1 MHTKNKNI
9 VILYSII
16 IASLIATLTSCRNGS
31 NVEPQIEDNESATVY
46 VPEFSKQEYEID
58 SSLDF
63 LVDMFVAGDTTY
75 CISREHTFN
84 SGTKDTLMIFDSA
97 TGESSD
103 KELGAPGKYFEY
115 SEGFVRFCNNVLYL
129 YDKNFSDVKE
139 INLQGLYNRC
149 KDDGISLSCDD
160 IEIDDEG
167 RIGIISGQSIIFADS
182 NGELLCVIEQQ
193 DNIRTFAKL
202 AVTKA

>member
-75 CISREHTFN
+75 CISR
-84 SGTKDTLMIFDSA
+84 
-97 TGESSD
+97 
-103 KELGAPGKYFEY
+103 
-115 SEGFVRFCNNVLYL
+115 
-129 YDKNFSDVKE
+129 
-139 INLQGLYNRC
+139 
-149 KDDGISLSCDD
+149 
-160 IEIDDEG
+160 
-167 RIGIISGQSIIFADS
+167 
-182 NGELLCVIEQQ
+182 
-193 DNIRTFAKL
+193 
-202 AVTKA
+202 

>member
-1 MHTKNKNI
+1 MQHLK
-9 VILYSII
+9 VQG
-16 IASLIATLTSCRNGS
+16 A
-31 NVEPQIEDNESATVY
+31 
-46 VPEFSKQEYEID
+46 VPALEQFQRP
-58 SSLDF
+58 
-63 LVDMFVAGDTTY
+63 G
-75 CISREHTFN
+75 N
-84 SGTKDTLMIFDSA
+84 SFQKLFH
-97 TGESSD
+97 
-103 KELGAPGKYFEY
+103 
-115 SEGFVRFCNNVLYL
+115 LYL

-202 AVTKA
+202 AVTKAQGWYVICNNTKYNIDIWSIDIGQSGLGVRLDNAPDIYGGQVYFVGQNQRRRIVCT

>member
-84 SGTKDTLMIFDSA
+84 SGTS
-97 TGESSD
+97 
-103 KELGAPGKYFEY
+103 
-115 SEGFVRFCNNVLYL
+115 
-129 YDKNFSDVKE
+129 FSTH
-139 INLQGLYNRC
+139 
-149 KDDGISLSCDD
+149 
-160 IEIDDEG
+160 
-167 RIGIISGQSIIFADS
+167 
-182 NGELLCVIEQQ
+182 LCVIVY
-193 DNIRTFAKL
+193 FARVASL
-202 AVTKA
+202 IASFL